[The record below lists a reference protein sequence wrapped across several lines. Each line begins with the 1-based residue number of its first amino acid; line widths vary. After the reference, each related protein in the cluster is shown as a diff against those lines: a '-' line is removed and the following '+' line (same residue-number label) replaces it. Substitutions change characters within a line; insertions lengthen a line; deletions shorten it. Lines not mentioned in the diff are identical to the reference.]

1 MWTLQSLD
9 PVKLAVINGIF
20 RYFVALT
27 VIRTSLYF
35 RTCED
40 EEVIELIP
48 VHTNYDL
55 LCGTKLE
62 IKILPK
68 SANPK
73 GPHKIKVVAE
83 NLDVTEG
90 PQTVE
95 YNIVVSPIKRIE
107 IMADKT
113 QLKVSLILP

>member
-1 MWTLQSLD
+1 MGD
-9 PVKLAVINGIF
+9 N
-20 RYFVALT
+20 
-27 VIRTSLYF
+27 F

-73 GPHKIKVVAE
+73 GPHNIKVVAE
-83 NLDVTEG
+83 NVDVTEG
-90 PQTVE
+90 PQVVE
-95 YNIVVSPIKRIE
+95 YNIVVSPIKRLE
-107 IMADKT
+107 IVTDKT
-113 QLKVSLILP
+113 ALKVDVF